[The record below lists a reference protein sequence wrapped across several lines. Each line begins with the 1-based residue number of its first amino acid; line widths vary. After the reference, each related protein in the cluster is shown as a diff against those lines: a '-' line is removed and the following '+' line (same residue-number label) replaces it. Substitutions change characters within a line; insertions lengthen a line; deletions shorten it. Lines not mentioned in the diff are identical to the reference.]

1 MSKWVEIR
9 DAVVDALQLDDVT
22 EQVKEDLTKN
32 MLDSGLPAL
41 EDVADTFVAKI
52 QLQATEEKGWNKVR
66 TRLSCHSSSKGR
78 FTAFVWRFKS
88 PHKNH
93 KKKPRKVSSFLALR
107 GYFFITNKSKTI
119 D

>member
-66 TRLSCHSSSKGR
+66 DQVVLPLHTKIIKRNPVKSVLFWLYGAIFLLRINRKRLTSSIEC
-78 FTAFVWRFKS
+78 A
-88 PHKNH
+88 
-93 KKKPRKVSSFLALR
+93 
-107 GYFFITNKSKTI
+107 II
-119 D
+119 

>member
-66 TRLSCHSSSKGR
+66 DQVVLPLLIKGR
-78 FTAFVWRFKS
+78 FYGIR
-88 PHKNH
+88 
-93 KKKPRKVSSFLALR
+93 LALQ
-107 GYFFITNKSKTI
+107 KSTQKS
-119 D
+119 